1 MQRPVTRA
9 QHTKSYLMVRAT
21 IDSSTGPRLSCSK
34 WISSIISSRTC
45 TWHTKLICQHK
56 MQERHLHSAL
66 YPQHT
71 AFPDGATY
79 NIAFHVMLQ
88 RELLLQP
95 MRINAIMLS

>member
-1 MQRPVTRA
+1 
-9 QHTKSYLMVRAT
+9 
-21 IDSSTGPRLSCSK
+21 
-34 WISSIISSRTC
+34 
-45 TWHTKLICQHK
+45 